1 MLSSAARKA
10 AFLDVFWEL
19 NMWLL
24 RLRKLLKSAGREG
37 LILFYAIRHPM
48 ANPKLR
54 LAAIAMF
61 LYVLS
66 PIDLIPDIAPLLG
79 WADDAALLL
88 LGIPFLLKKLPAN
101 ILSEATAS
109 AERLLAKFSLFR
121 SAR

>member
-1 MLSSAARKA
+1 
-10 AFLDVFWEL
+10 
-19 NMWLL
+19 MWLL

-48 ANPKLR
+48 INPSLR

-66 PIDLIPDIAPLLG
+66 PIDLIPDVAPILG
-79 WADDAALLL
+79 WADDAAVLL
-88 LGIPFLLKKLPAN
+88 LGIPFLLKKLPTS
-101 ILSEATAS
+101 ILGEATAS
-109 AERLLAKFSLFR
+109 AERLLSKFSVFR